1 MGDLKQLFNSR
12 SQVSRGLLDLWRL
25 GRIAGEIAS
34 LGDDILAR
42 ICDTVNELQQ
52 LLGGCLIH
60 QCLSYVVSGH
70 QTLWSKPTEVQ
81 RLPKRVLSC
90 LC

>member
-1 MGDLKQLFNSR
+1 
-12 SQVSRGLLDLWRL
+12 
-25 GRIAGEIAS
+25 
-34 LGDDILAR
+34 
-42 ICDTVNELQQ
+42 VNELQQ

-81 RLPKRVLSC
+81 RLPKRVVKLS
-90 LC
+90 LLK